1 MCDHLRK
8 LIGKLDYKTGFA
20 PESCLDCGENLGKI
34 PATFQAV
41 TEYCNQKKISSHF
54 QSRTPYETLPLNIDL
69 RG

>member
-1 MCDHLRK
+1 MCNHNRK
-8 LIGKLDYKTGFA
+8 EYGKMDFKTGYA
-20 PESCLDCGENLGKI
+20 PVKCLICGENLGEK